1 MDLISALLFF
11 QFGTLCELDR
21 RSPYQSTSDAIS
33 VLSNYAALMSN
44 CLFMLST
51 LAGNDID
58 SHSQQHWLNLYNFL
72 GSFWSTWWVGPEIS
86 LSSRDQYQIPFLF
99 CLTENTYSCSQ
110 LWQETTPT
118 ATFKQR
124 YRQPLPNNIGSN
136 FTIVLVHFWAV
147 GELDRRSPYQTL
159 PYTISVL
166 SNYAALIYIC
176 LFMLSTLTGKYIASH
191 SQTALPQAPRL
202 CWFISEQLASW
213 TG

>member
-110 LWQETTPT
+110 LWQEITSIFTS
-118 ATFKQR
+118 KQGH
-124 YRQPLPNNIGSN
+124 YQPLPNNIGSSS
-136 FTIVLVHFWAV
+136 TIDLAHIRAV
-147 GELDRRSPYQTL
+147 GELSQRSPCQSISN
-159 PYTISVL
+159 TILFL
-166 SNYAALIYIC
+166 SNYAALIFIC
-176 LFMLSTLTGKYIASH
+176 LFMLSTLAGNDKASH
-191 SQTALPQAPRL
+191 FQAIL
-202 CWFISEQLASW
+202 S
-213 TG
+213 